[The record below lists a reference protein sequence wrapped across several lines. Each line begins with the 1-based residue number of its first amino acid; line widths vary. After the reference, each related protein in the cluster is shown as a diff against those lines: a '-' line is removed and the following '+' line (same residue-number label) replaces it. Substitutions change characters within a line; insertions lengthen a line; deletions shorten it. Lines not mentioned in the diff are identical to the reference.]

1 MAVTPCPLS
10 AGAESSAG
18 AANGLTGAEVQV
30 RLAMGVRGNFLRP
43 TRGEL
48 LDRAELEVCLDIIG
62 AASAVRGEVLNGVVL
77 HARRRGRT
85 GTTSEGFMAAR
96 DTSHPWSTSKPT
108 TLPSTESRNPYRTGG
123 ESGALHS
130 RG

>member
-1 MAVTPCPLS
+1 MQH
-10 AGAESSAG
+10 
-18 AANGLTGAEVQV
+18 GLTGAEVQV
-30 RLAMGVRGNFLRP
+30 RLTMGVRGASFETDP
-43 TRGEL
+43 RGDL
-48 LDRAELEVCLDIIG
+48 LDRAELAVCLDIIG
-62 AASAVRGEVLNGVVL
+62 TAAAVRGKVLNGVVL

-85 GTTSEGFMAAR
+85 GTTSEGSMAAR

-108 TLPSTESRNPYRTGG
+108 TPSTESRNPYRTGG